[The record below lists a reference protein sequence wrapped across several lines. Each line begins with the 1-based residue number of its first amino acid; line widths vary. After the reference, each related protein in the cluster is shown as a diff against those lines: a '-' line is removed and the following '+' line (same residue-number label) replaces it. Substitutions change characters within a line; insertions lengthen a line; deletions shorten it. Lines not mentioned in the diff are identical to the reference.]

1 MRTGNGCFEFEGHYM
16 ISPLDTRITYFGNLA
31 NVAVVEGLARLR
43 GAGYDI
49 VAGTHDPRDAPFLRA
64 AGIPYVSDRIEALSD
79 SQIIIT
85 AMPAPPQVEEIYLGE
100 QGLIEL
106 AEPGTYLLDLS
117 VSTPQLAREI
127 HAMASVADLF
137 AVDAPL
143 VNLGEKEASTLYV
156 GGEQAAVNE
165 LMPLFPYLAET
176 VYPQS
181 EPGDGQFAAMLANIA
196 LAGSLM
202 GAIEAL
208 ALAHIA
214 GFPEKA
220 ALNALATSSGGSRAL
235 IDFIPRVLAHD
246 YSGRIKVGEFL
257 DALGV
262 ALDAA
267 DAMDVTIPMVETAY
281 QLYDLLS
288 VVGGEEMNIQAVALL
303 YEDEKTCSDYGL
315 DWTLADNMQLGQDQ
329 DLHTET
335 LEEYLRRNFGND
347 GGEDVDLPGPYG
359 NGPHDGGPFGGYPP
373 MGGFF
378 SRN

>member
-1 MRTGNGCFEFEGHYM
+1 MKARSVDSAARFDLQILEDPAAFDFLHRANPEAARFAT
-16 ISPLDTRITYFGNLA
+16 SRIELRRLQRHALLRVYPEARPGACGGGGGGVNFKNRAVASLHSFGA
-31 NVAVVEGLARLR
+31 DQAGVFPPKEVHARVE
-43 GAGYDI
+43 
-49 VAGTHDPRDAPFLRA
+49 PRDVGAFDWVCRGRRRRRAVEPFQSKSA
-64 AGIPYVSDRIEALSD
+64 DAIANGPDAGDFNSRIF
-79 SQIIIT
+79 SQT
-85 AMPAPPQVEEIYLGE
+85 KDERGWRNREVGKNGE
-100 QGLIEL
+100 FKRLQ
-106 AEPGTYLLDLS
+106 
-117 VSTPQLAREI
+117 RN
-127 HAMASVADLF
+127 
-137 AVDAPL
+137 AV
-143 VNLGEKEASTLYV
+143 
-156 GGEQAAVNE
+156 
-165 LMPLFPYLAET
+165 
-176 VYPQS
+176 
-181 EPGDGQFAAMLANIA
+181 
-196 LAGSLM
+196 
-202 GAIEAL
+202 

-347 GGEDVDLPGPYG
+347 GGEDVELPGPYG
-359 NGPHDGGPFGGYPP
+359 NGPHDDGSFGGYPP